1 MFVVYFNVT
10 LSKILYINMFN
21 DCNLTLFHFA
31 DQKMRESMAT
41 FEEGGFPG
49 VVGLIDGTHVRI
61 RAPMEEP
68 DAYINRKK
76 FHSINVQVI
85 CDENMVFTDILA
97 GWPGS
102 VHDSRVLRNSNVYNM
117 AANKFPGNAH
127 LLGDGG
133 YPLQTWLMTPY
144 RDNGHLTPEQT
155 FFNSVLSSNRQTVER
170 SIRLLKGRW
179 RKLQYLDHLDQ
190 KLIVLIII
198 SGCVLHNVCLLHDDF
213 EEGYMLDNEDDDDDS
228 SSNNHDGA
236 GRNDRLAQQKR
247 NRMKAIVYA
256 NRI

>member
-1 MFVVYFNVT
+1 
-10 LSKILYINMFN
+10 
-21 DCNLTLFHFA
+21 
-31 DQKMRESMAT
+31 MRIIRAA

-49 VVGLIDGTHVRI
+49 VVGLIDGTHISI
-61 RAPMEEP
+61 RAPVEEP

-85 CDENMVFTDILA
+85 CDENMVFTDVVA

-102 VHDSRVLRNSNVYNM
+102 VHDSRVLRNSAVSNT
-117 AANKFPGNAH
+117 AANKFPGNTH

-133 YPLQTWLMTPY
+133 YPLQTWLITPY
-144 RDNGHLTPEQT
+144 RDNGHLTAEET

-179 RKLQYLDHLDQ
+179 RKLQHLDHLNQ
-190 KLIVLIII
+190 KLIVLLII
-198 SGCVLHNVCLLHDDF
+198 GACVLHNVCLLHDDF
-213 EEGYMLDNEDDDDDS
+213 DEGYMLDNEDDDENDDG
-228 SSNNHDGA
+228 NDNGVA

-247 NRMKAIVYA
+247 NDLKAVIYA

>member
-1 MFVVYFNVT
+1 
-10 LSKILYINMFN
+10 
-21 DCNLTLFHFA
+21 
-31 DQKMRESMAT
+31 MRIIRAA

-49 VVGLIDGTHVRI
+49 VVGLIDGTHISI
-61 RAPMEEP
+61 RAPVEEP

-85 CDENMVFTDILA
+85 CDENMVFTDVVA

-102 VHDSRVLRNSNVYNM
+102 VHDSRVLRNSAVSHT
-117 AANKFPGNAH
+117 AANKFPGNTH

-133 YPLQTWLMTPY
+133 YPLHTWLITPY
-144 RDNGHLTPEQT
+144 RDNGHLTADEA

-170 SIRLLKGRW
+170 SIRLLKGSW
-179 RKLQYLDHLDQ
+179 RKLQHLDHLDQ
-190 KLIVLIII
+190 KLIVLLII
-198 SGCVLHNVCLLHDDF
+198 GACVLHNICLLHDDF
-213 EEGYMLDNEDDDDDS
+213 DEGYMLDNEDDDNDGGDD
-228 SSNNHDGA
+228 NGVA

-247 NRMKAIVYA
+247 NNLKAVIYA